1 MEYRSFRSLAIEFD
15 CSIDTV
21 RRTVKRM
28 CQYIGDR
35 YPPEVIIHVG
45 REWRVEKT
53 AFIDWCKWWPA
64 LTMGYSVPGYKLGVI
79 GDEGS
84 VFTNKESV
92 FKKRHDSA
100 GVG

>member
-1 MEYRSFRSLAIEFD
+1 MEYKSFRSLAIEFD

-35 YPPEVIIHVG
+35 YPPEVIIHAG

-53 AFIDWCKWWPA
+53 AFIDWCKWHPA
-64 LTMGYSVPGYKLGVI
+64 IVMGYEVPEYELGEKN
-79 GDEGS
+79 EGS
-84 VFTNKESV
+84 IYTDKELIFSQ
-92 FKKRHDSA
+92 RRNA
-100 GVG
+100 